1 MSRLMQATAP
11 DTFYAFDNEVE
22 RYDSFQMASRCTFHV
37 VC

>member
-11 DTFYAFDNEVE
+11 DTFYAFDSEVE